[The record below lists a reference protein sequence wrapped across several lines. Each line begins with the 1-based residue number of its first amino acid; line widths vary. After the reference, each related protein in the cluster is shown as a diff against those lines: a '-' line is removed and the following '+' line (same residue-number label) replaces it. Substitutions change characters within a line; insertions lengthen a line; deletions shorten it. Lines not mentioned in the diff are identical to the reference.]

1 MIYLPAIQ
9 REKLNVL
16 MISLVKWQIY
26 NCNITYKIM
35 HTIRLNQQQYQNI
48 IWLYQVQQPIL
59 LKLCK
64 C

>member
-1 MIYLPAIQ
+1 MIYLPANQ

-16 MISLVKWQIY
+16 MISLVKLQIY

-35 HTIRLNQQQYQNI
+35 RTISLNQQQYQNI
-48 IWLYQVQQPIL
+48 IWLYQVQWPIL

>member
-16 MISLVKWQIY
+16 MVSLVKLQIY

-35 HTIRLNQQQYQNI
+35 HTISLNQQQYQNI
-48 IWLYQVQQPIL
+48 I
-59 LKLCK
+59 
-64 C
+64 